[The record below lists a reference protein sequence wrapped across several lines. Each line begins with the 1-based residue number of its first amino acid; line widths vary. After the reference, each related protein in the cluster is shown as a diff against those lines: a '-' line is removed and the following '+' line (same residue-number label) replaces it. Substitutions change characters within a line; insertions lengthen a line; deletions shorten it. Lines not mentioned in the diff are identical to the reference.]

1 MEMEVNCNKFL
12 SNFNAFS
19 VYCIYSTTHMHAWTH
34 HTKSYNDILAETSE
48 WLHPNRSETMIG
60 SLTIID
66 MRRSTIAIRI
76 THHQLNC
83 TPYWPYPTHSHY
95 PDYLHSSLFPPS
107 VVFCGKVSSGIKQHA
122 GRREAS
128 KRASKQA
135 ARCHH
140 ARTSDECGPCVNPC
154 RPWCHFRRHHCDRLS
169 RLNQHA
175 LGGAGLG
182 K

>member
-1 MEMEVNCNKFL
+1 
-12 SNFNAFS
+12 
-19 VYCIYSTTHMHAWTH
+19 
-34 HTKSYNDILAETSE
+34 
-48 WLHPNRSETMIG
+48 
-60 SLTIID
+60 

-128 KRASKQA
+128 ERASKQLVVTTHEQA
-135 ARCHH
+135 MNAVPSEPLS
-140 ARTSDECGPCVNPC
+140 ALVPLSASPL
-154 RPWCHFRRHHCDRLS
+154 RLLFPS
-169 RLNQHA
+169 
-175 LGGAGLG
+175 
-182 K
+182 